1 METGNNIIP
10 SLSYLF
16 ELPVFSNS
24 LNNAS
29 QNQISPKC

>member
-10 SLSYLF
+10 SPSYLV

-24 LNNAS
+24 LK
-29 QNQISPKC
+29 KCKSESDKS